1 MIGDI
6 AALNEELERLRRKSH
21 LLVSL
26 MRLAQLPDVSEP
38 DARYEA
44 LDIVTEL
51 TGSEAAFVFTVN
63 REQGTL
69 ESGAWS
75 SGVDDAVGTIAISEA
90 GTWAEVVESGRVL
103 IAGEGTSD
111 ESVTRGLGF
120 PRPIERFVSTPIM
133 VQGDVVAVAGV
144 VNKPTRYGEDDR
156 QEVSMLMHGMWTVLA
171 HKQAQQLLREFSYED
186 PLTGLANRDRFDQLL
201 RIEIRRSDR
210 AGVPLGLLVID
221 LDDFTAYNATRGR
234 PEGDR
239 ALKRVGDALRDSFQR
254 AGEVSARLGEDSFCS
269 ILPATDAGD
278 VQRAAERVREA
289 IEALSLH
296 HPSSDIAD
304 HLTAS
309 IGMAI
314 HLPRSGEGAEALL
327 GTAMAG
333 LEESRKAGGNL
344 VGSPLAEE

>member
-6 AALNEELERLRRKSH
+6 AALNEELVRLRRRSD

-26 MRLAQLPDVSEP
+26 MRLAQLPDVNET

-51 TGSEAAFVFTVN
+51 TGSEAAFVFSVD
-63 REQGTL
+63 QASGTL

-75 SGVDDAVGTIAISEA
+75 SGLEDPVGAVPISQA
-90 GTWAEVVESGRVL
+90 GTWADVVKSGRVL
-103 IAGEGTSD
+103 VAGEGTTD
-111 ESVTRGLGF
+111 ESATRGLGF
-120 PRPIERFVSTPIM
+120 PRPIERFVSTPVM
-133 VQGDVVAVAGV
+133 VQGEVVAVAGV
-144 VNKPTRYGEDDR
+144 VNKPTPYREDDR

-171 HKQAQQLLREFSYED
+171 HQQAQQVLREFSYED
-186 PLTGLANRDRFDQLL
+186 PLTGLANRERFEQLL

-210 AGVPLGLLVID
+210 AGVPLGLLVVD
-221 LDDFTAYNATRGR
+221 LDDFTAYNASLGR

-239 ALKRVGDALRDSFQR
+239 ALKRVADALRDSFQR
-254 AGEVSARLGEDSFCS
+254 AGEVSARLGEDAFCTV
-269 ILPATDAGD
+269 LPASDAGD
-278 VQRAAERVREA
+278 VQRAAERAREA
-289 IEALSLH
+289 VEALSIN
-296 HPSSDIAD
+296 HPSSDVAD
-304 HLTAS
+304 RLTAS

-314 HLPRSGEGAEALL
+314 HVPRAGNDADILL
-327 GTAMAG
+327 GVAMAG